1 MNRPITV
8 IYEDFKRDL
17 ADLIN
22 SSGLPAFVVEFVLQ
36 NYLNEAKAVAKKQ
49 YESDK
54 ALYESSLES
63 NKETIE

>member
-54 ALYESSLES
+54 SLYESSLES

>member
-36 NYLNEAKAVAKKQ
+36 SYLNEAKAVAKKQ

-63 NKETIE
+63 NKETVE